1 MSLSSHTEGNH
12 MLPMNFEPI
21 AKLDPEQPLRTL
33 SPPAWLRCCVNA
45 LTADFSNP
53 TIPDELAL
61 SEEQR
66 RQVEV
71 RVHELGEAEIACD
84 VDHTM
89 AVVVELLEAFP
100 AAKLSENQARRKA
113 KGYMTALEN
122 VPTWAVA
129 EAGRRWLQARAGPQ
143 NYDFAPTPPR
153 LREVADEVLI
163 IVRAQRHDLQR
174 LLKAQ
179 PISEEKQ
186 DPETRRRII
195 DGYAVLLAQLKT
207 KVSPVVRTD

>member
-1 MSLSSHTEGNH
+1 
-12 MLPMNFEPI
+12 MLPMNVEPI
-21 AKLDPEQPLRTL
+21 ANLDREQPLRTL
-33 SPPAWLRCCVNA
+33 SLPAWLQRCVNA
-45 LTADFSNP
+45 LTVDFLTPMIPAD
-53 TIPDELAL
+53 LAL

-66 RQVEV
+66 RQVEI

-100 AAKLSENQARRKA
+100 AAKLSEDQARRKA

-153 LREVADEVLI
+153 LREVADEVLSQP
-163 IVRAQRHDLQR
+163 RAQRHVLQR

-179 PISEEKQ
+179 PMSEEKE
-186 DPETRRRII
+186 DPETRRRITE
-195 DGYAVLLAQLKT
+195 GYAELLAHLKNDSNRSEPAGHRSRVCT
-207 KVSPVVRTD
+207 GAN

>member
-1 MSLSSHTEGNH
+1 

-21 AKLDPEQPLRTL
+21 AKLDTEQPLRTL
-33 SPPAWLRCCVNA
+33 SLPAWLRCCVNA

-53 TIPDELAL
+53 TIPAELAL
-61 SEEQR
+61 SEEQQ

-100 AAKLSENQARRKA
+100 APKLSEDQARRKA
-113 KGYMTALEN
+113 KGYLTALEH

-143 NYDFAPTPPR
+143 NYDFGPTPPR
-153 LREVADEVLI
+153 LREVADEVLTD
-163 IVRAQRHDLQR
+163 VRAQRHDLQR
-174 LLKAQ
+174 LLKAR
-179 PISEEKQ
+179 PMSEEKQ
-186 DPETRRRII
+186 DPQTRQRIT
-195 DGYAVLLAQLKT
+195 DGYAALLAQLKT
-207 KVSPVVRTD
+207 KVSPIVRTD